1 MPFGENGLMSGRHAL
16 GLLRQLSFTV
26 GLLAL
31 ALPALEAKGAKPE
44 FGPNVLIFDPS
55 MPRQAIQKQIDAI
68 YAVQEHNEF
77 SSQRSALLFL
87 PGSYS
92 VNLPVGFYTE
102 VMGLGASPDATKITG
117 NMHAANHEHNNA
129 TTTFWRA
136 AEGLSI
142 EPASGTMQWAVSQA
156 VSLRRMHVRG
166 DLVLHQ
172 HRGWASGGW
181 MSDSLVDGN
190 VDSGSQQQWISRNC
204 DWKRWTGSNWNMVF
218 VGVVHPPDGV
228 WPEPPYTK
236 VTQTPVVR
244 EKPFLQ

>member
-1 MPFGENGLMSGRHAL
+1 MSGRHAL

-102 VMGLGASPDATKITG
+102 VMPIMS
-117 NMHAANHEHNNA
+117 
-129 TTTFWRA
+129 TTMRLR
-136 AEGLSI
+136 LSG
-142 EPASGTMQWAVSQA
+142 EQQK
-156 VSLRRMHVRG
+156 
-166 DLVLHQ
+166 
-172 HRGWASGGW
+172 
-181 MSDSLVDGN
+181 
-190 VDSGSQQQWISRNC
+190 GSR
-204 DWKRWTGSNWNMVF
+204 
-218 VGVVHPPDGV
+218 
-228 WPEPPYTK
+228 
-236 VTQTPVVR
+236 
-244 EKPFLQ
+244 